1 MDLVIERDNQ
11 MKILIEEVDKF
22 KFLVEER
29 GVQVLQED
37 NKEEMV
43 Q

>member
-1 MDLVIERDNQ
+1 
-11 MKILIEEVDKF
+11 MKFLIEEVDKF

-29 GVQVLQED
+29 GEQVLQED
-37 NKEEMV
+37 NKEEIG

>member
-1 MDLVIERDNQ
+1 

-37 NKEEMV
+37 NKEEIG

>member
-1 MDLVIERDNQ
+1 
-11 MKILIEEVDKF
+11 MKFLFEEVDKF

-29 GVQVLQED
+29 GEQVLQED
-37 NKEEMV
+37 NKEEMA

>member
-1 MDLVIERDNQ
+1 
-11 MKILIEEVDKF
+11 MKFLFEEVDKF

-29 GVQVLQED
+29 GEQVLQED
-37 NKEEMV
+37 NKEEIG